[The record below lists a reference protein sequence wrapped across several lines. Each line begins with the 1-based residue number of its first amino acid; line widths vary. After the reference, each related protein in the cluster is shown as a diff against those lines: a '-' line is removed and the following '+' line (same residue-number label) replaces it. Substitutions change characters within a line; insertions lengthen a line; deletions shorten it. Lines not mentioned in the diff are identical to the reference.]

1 MISVEK
7 KESSSYLIS
16 LSPNSSLVGIY
27 RVIFLAS
34 ITLVC
39 GGIATIFYFFGAAL
53 ILPFAGL
60 ELTILFIAFYLSFRW
75 SSKKEQIYISQD
87 IVRIEKGIKKAG
99 YSWEEF
105 RTFTSFQV
113 KRNKDKSLRLSFRS
127 KGKYKVSEIAKK
139 MGGGGHP
146 FAAAALVEG
155 EFSDVKSTVLN
166 LMSTHISKY
175 NEDNLS

>member
-1 MISVEK
+1 MVSVDRRNN
-7 KESSSYLIS
+7 SNYIIS

-39 GGIATIFYFFGAAL
+39 GGIAIIFYFFGAAL

-75 SSKKEQIYISQD
+75 SSKKEKIFISNE
-87 IVRIEKGIKKAG
+87 IVKIEKGINKAE
-99 YSWEEF
+99 YLWEEF

-113 KRNKDKSLRLSFRS
+113 KRNKDQSIRMSFRS
-127 KGKYKVSEIAKK
+127 KGE
-139 MGGGGHP
+139 
-146 FAAAALVEG
+146 
-155 EFSDVKSTVLN
+155 DVFVGDFL
-166 LMSTHISKY
+166 
-175 NEDNLS
+175 NEDDKILLKDSVTEIIEELNQI